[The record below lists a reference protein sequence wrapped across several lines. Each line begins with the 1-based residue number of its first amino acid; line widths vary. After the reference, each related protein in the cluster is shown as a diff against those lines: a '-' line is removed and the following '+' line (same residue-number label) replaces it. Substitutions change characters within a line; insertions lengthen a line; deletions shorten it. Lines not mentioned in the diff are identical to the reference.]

1 MSRGLVLLLT
11 QVLRYKA
18 APASGL
24 WGTHLLCLR
33 LWTGASAF
41 PSPGQKAGRM
51 RGRRTELQVH
61 TQTCTLCPQ
70 RRPEP
75 GWLGSWAVTRP
86 HSWAS
91 PLPVLPS
98 HTQGAPPR
106 PDPGAGELPGCSA
119 HDRPMLFL
127 ECQPGQAVF

>member
-51 RGRRTELQVH
+51 RGRRTELQ
-61 TQTCTLCPQ
+61 QSILQ
-70 RRPEP
+70 
-75 GWLGSWAVTRP
+75 L
-86 HSWAS
+86 
-91 PLPVLPS
+91 
-98 HTQGAPPR
+98 
-106 PDPGAGELPGCSA
+106 
-119 HDRPMLFL
+119 L
-127 ECQPGQAVF
+127 EVIEMFIVFYYDDDFMGVYSCQNLLNCKFYIHGIFCM